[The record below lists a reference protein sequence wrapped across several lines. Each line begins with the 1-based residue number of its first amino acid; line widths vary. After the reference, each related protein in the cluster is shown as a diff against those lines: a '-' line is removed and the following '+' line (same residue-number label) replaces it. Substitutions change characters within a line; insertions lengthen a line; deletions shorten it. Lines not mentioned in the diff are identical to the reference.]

1 MCFLMKL
8 DWISKE
14 KDIFLIKNT
23 IYKKSMSILLVIE
36 AHIINSYEMALIIIA
51 KNLYFEKTVFKNI

>member
-1 MCFLMKL
+1 MKL